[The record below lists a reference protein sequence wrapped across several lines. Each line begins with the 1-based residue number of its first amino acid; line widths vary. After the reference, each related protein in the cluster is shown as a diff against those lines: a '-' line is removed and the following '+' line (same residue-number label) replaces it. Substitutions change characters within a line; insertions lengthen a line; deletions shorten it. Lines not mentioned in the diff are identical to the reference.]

1 MGLIAGVREI
11 FARVRSFMRL
21 IWEASGF
28 EAAEVEGI
36 ESYHREVIL
45 FDTYQSKLA
54 GGGRH
59 VQRYVDQH

>member
-1 MGLIAGVREI
+1 MGLIAGIREI

-36 ESYHREVIL
+36 NSHYREIIL
-45 FDTYQSKLA
+45 FDAYQFKLID
-54 GGGRH
+54 GGRH
-59 VQRYVDQH
+59 AQRYVDQH